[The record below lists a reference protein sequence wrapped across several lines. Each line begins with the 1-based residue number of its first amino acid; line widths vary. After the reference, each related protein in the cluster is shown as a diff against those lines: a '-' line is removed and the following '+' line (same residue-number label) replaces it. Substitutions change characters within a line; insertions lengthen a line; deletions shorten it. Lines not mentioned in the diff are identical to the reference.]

1 MDENNNKD
9 NTNDSEPSPGFP
21 EWVMS
26 HKILSTIIGFVS
38 LVLILNTLS
47 FIIPK
52 PDYEPPPRPPFMP
65 APVIPSPGFP
75 EPAPTPIDI
84 R

>member
-1 MDENNNKD
+1 MDENNNTD
-9 NTNDSEPSPGFP
+9 NTNSEPLPGFL
-21 EWVMS
+21 EWVVS

-47 FIIPK
+47 FMMPK

-65 APVIPSPGFP
+65 GPVIPGPGFP
-75 EPAPTPIDI
+75 EPAPMPIDV